1 MIIGID
7 GNEANLLEKVGV
19 GQYAFNL
26 LTELSKLKSSHQY
39 HIYLKKPPQPDMPPE
54 SNNWHYHVFG
64 PQKMWTRFALPLYLY
79 THSPRLDYFYSPS
92 HYSPFPCPCPTI
104 PTIHDLGYL
113 STPEQFTKKDFY
125 QLTRWTEQ
133 SLKKAKQIVAVS
145 VFTKD
150 EIVKIYNIN
159 PDKINVVYNGVG
171 EPPQKIIKFINPPY
185 FAYVG
190 TLKPNKNLPFLITAF
205 AKYLHSNALKH
216 HSATAPKLVIAGK
229 KGWLFNDIFA
239 TVKKEKN
246 TDSVVFTDYITEE
259 QKWSLYKSA
268 IATIIPSLYEGFG
281 IPAIESQKVG
291 TPVIASNIKVFTEI
305 LGSSALFIDP
315 TNIDSL
321 VQALEKIQDKTT
333 RNQLI
338 KKSISTSSRFTWIN
352 SARSLQKLFD
362 RL

>member
-7 GNEANLLEKVGV
+7 GNEANLPQKVGV

-26 LTELSKLKSSHQY
+26 LTELSKLKTTHQY
-39 HIYLKKPPQPDMPPE
+39 HIYLKKPPQSDMPPE
-54 SNNWHYHVFG
+54 SKNWHYHVFG
-64 PQKMWTRFALPLYLY
+64 PQKMWTRLALPFYLY
-79 THSPRLDYFYSPS
+79 TRGPKLNYFYSPS
-92 HYSPFPCPCPTI
+92 HYSPFPCPYPTI

-125 QLTRWTEQ
+125 QLTKWTEQ

-145 VFTKD
+145 QFTKD
-150 EIVKIYNIN
+150 EIVRIYHIN
-159 PDKINVVYNGVG
+159 PNKINVVYNGVG
-171 EPPQKIIKFINPPY
+171 LPVVTGEPPIVKPPY
-185 FAYVG
+185 FLYVG
-190 TLKPNKNLPFLITAF
+190 TLKPNKNLSFLIRAF
-205 AKYLHSNALKH
+205 AKYHQIDDK
-216 HSATAPKLVIAGK
+216 TKLVIAGK
-229 KGWLFNDIFA
+229 KGWLFDDIFA
-239 TVKKEKN
+239 TVKKEKI

-268 IATIIPSLYEGFG
+268 VATIIPSLYEGFG

-315 TNIDSL
+315 SNIDSL
-321 VQALEKIQDKTT
+321 VQAMEKIQDKTT

-338 KKSISTSSRFTWIN
+338 KKSIPVSSQFTWIN